1 MKCWGGKDLVE
12 HMKREGIQVKANS
25 YRTIAE
31 EMPDAYKNVDS
42 VVEAVEEA
50 GLANRVARLRPS
62 LVIKG

>member
-1 MKCWGGKDLVE
+1 MKE
-12 HMKREGIQVKANS
+12 QGIQVMASS
-25 YRTIAE
+25 YRTVAE